1 MIFCTEPF
9 RIAYAGRLNVV
20 CFDKTGTLTKD
31 EMMLKGVVAAQDVNI
46 FTGQS
51 LDVMEIPSLLDQDG
65 QNAGEDSHANAHT
78 HTNANGPSLATEMI
92 APEFTTTIVRCIM
105 GCCHDLV
112 QRISYHHQA
121 SSSADNL
128 NILGDPLE
136 FVSFAA
142 SGFKFLISSSS
153 GPGGH
158 GHGMPPQ
165 QGIATNHMVNTEHQ
179 IAAHV
184 LHKYPFS
191 SDLKRMSVMV
201 QLSSVATSPSSSSS
215 SSSFAASSSG
225 YGGVTGQ
232 GMMGSSSSSSGNSRL
247 KDFETVTY
255 IFCKGAPEIIQPYLR
270 NVPEHYTKAYQYH
283 MQAGKRVLALAYK
296 LLPTNNIQKLS
307 REQAEKDLYFAGFL
321 IFDCDLKADS
331 KSVIKELK
339 SSSHRV
345 VMITGDSVYTAVNVG
360 KRLAI
365 VDNQRSALVL
375 HPILVDNVLTT
386 GSTSTT
392 SGSGSTGKQQLV
404 WRRLDS
410 VVDDH
415 EAHKKQD
422 GDVEYNLNQ
431 VQALTARHVLCVTGA
446 ALDTL
451 PHSSST
457 LLGIMKKLCPHVTIF
472 ARVSPIQK
480 EKILLALNDS
490 GLYTLMC
497 GDGTNDVGALKAAH
511 VGVSIIN
518 NPKLESIVEEAAN
531 KSNVAASAGSS
542 SSGSAAVGK
551 GKKGTKAKGGNAKDR
566 IARAMLELQAHE
578 SDPSIVKLGDA
589 SIASPFTAKRT
600 SIDSVLTVIRQG
612 RCTLVTTIQVCA
624 ISMLI

>member
-9 RIAYAGRLNVV
+9 RIAFAGRLNVV

-51 LDVMEIPSLLDQDG
+51 LDIMEIPSLL
-65 QNAGEDSHANAHT
+65 AGNDEDVPNSANNT
-78 HTNANGPSLATEMI
+78 TTPPSLHHDMI

-112 QRISYHHQA
+112 QRISYHQQDNNN
-121 SSSADNL
+121 SNNNL

-142 SGFKFLISSSS
+142 SGFKFLISSS
-153 GPGGH
+153 GH
-158 GHGMPPQ
+158 GNSS
-165 QGIATNHMVNTEHQ
+165 QGIATNHMVNTDNQ

-201 QLSSVATSPSSSSS
+201 QLSSVATSPSSSS
-215 SSSFAASSSG
+215 
-225 YGGVTGQ
+225 YNGGFNHSTV
-232 GMMGSSSSSSGNSRL
+232 GSSSSSSVNRSN

-270 NVPEHYTKAYQYH
+270 TVPEHYTKAYQYH

-296 LLPTNNIQKLS
+296 LLPNNNTMKLS

-345 VMITGDSVYTAVNVG
+345 VMITGDSVYTAANVG
-360 KRLAI
+360 KRLTI
-365 VDNQRSALVL
+365 VDSQRTALVL
-375 HPILVDNVLTT
+375 HPIVIESNSSSSVDGNTIVMDEKNKI
-386 GSTSTT
+386 
-392 SGSGSTGKQQLV
+392 KQQLV
-404 WRRLDS
+404 WRPLDS
-410 VVDDH
+410 VIDDH

-422 GDVEYNLNQ
+422 GDIDYNLNQ
-431 VQALTARHVLCVTGA
+431 IQGLVGRHVLCVTGA
-446 ALDTL
+446 ALDVF
-451 PHSSST
+451 PQSSST
-457 LLGIMKKLCPHVTIF
+457 LVGIMKKLCPHVTIF

-480 EKILLALNDS
+480 EKILMALNES

-531 KSNVAASAGSS
+531 KSQAVVGAS
-542 SSGSAAVGK
+542 SSGAAGAK
-551 GKKGTKAKGGNAKDR
+551 SGKKGTKAKGGNAKDR
-566 IARAMLELQAHE
+566 MARAMLELQAHE

-612 RCTLVTTIQVCA
+612 RCTLVTTIQVWSLGILCH
-624 ISMLI
+624 SE